1 MEPRRNGRL
10 DAGGDSRGVSPV
22 IGTVLVVGLVVLLGA
37 VVGAGA
43 LGIGAAGGEPLPATT
58 LSIDLVNLSDA
69 DPANDGLR
77 VTHER
82 GATLPTDAIVVS
94 VSGVVVHGPGAVD
107 GALFNSTDDAWADGQ
122 ITAGESFTLSE
133 VGNVFGYG
141 DVVRVT
147 YERDGRTYLLYER
160 EVTPPN

>member
-1 MEPRRNGRL
+1 MEPRRNWQVSTGV
-10 DAGGDSRGVSPV
+10 DSRAVSPV
-22 IGTVLVVGLVVLLGA
+22 VGTVLVVALVVVLSA

-43 LGIGAAGGEPLPATT
+43 LGIGTAGGEPLPAAT
-58 LSIDLVNLSDA
+58 LSVDLVNVSDS
-69 DPANDGLR
+69 DPANDGLV

-94 VSGVVVHGPGAVD
+94 VSGVVVHGPEAID
-107 GALFNSTDDAWADGQ
+107 GSLFNSTDDAWADGE

-141 DVVRVT
+141 DVVRVV
-147 YERDGRTYLLYER
+147 YEADGRTYLLYEQ

>member
-1 MEPRRNGRL
+1 MGTIQSRRFV
-10 DAGGDSRGVSPV
+10 GDGDDRGVSPV
-22 IGTVLVVGLVVLLGA
+22 IGTVLVVALVVLLSA

-43 LGIGAAGGEPLPATT
+43 LVIGGASGEPVPQAQ
-58 LSIDLVNLSDA
+58 LSVDLVNVSDA
-69 DPANDGLR
+69 DPANDGFR
-77 VTHER
+77 ITHER

-94 VSGVVVHGPGAVD
+94 VSGVVVHGPGAID
-107 GALFNSTDDAWADGQ
+107 GSLFNSTGDAWADGS

-147 YERDGRTYLLYER
+147 YEADGQTYIMFER
-160 EVTPPN
+160 EVTPPS